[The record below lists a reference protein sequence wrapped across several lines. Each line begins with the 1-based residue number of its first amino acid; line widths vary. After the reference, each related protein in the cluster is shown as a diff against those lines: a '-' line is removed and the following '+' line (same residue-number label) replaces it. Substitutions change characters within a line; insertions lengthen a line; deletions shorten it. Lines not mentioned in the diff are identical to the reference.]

1 MRRPRVLTLTL
12 ALFLAVGVSAPG
24 ASSRF
29 SYSEEIAATGS
40 LIVAFQEGSLKRFGS
55 VDYQLTATADVTVE
69 QPGQTIVARST
80 PTATATLVPD
90 AKGATQ
96 GVLTLDVDITAGGG
110 CLCGGSSRVDYSDV
124 ALSNLATGKVY
135 RLDPIGRMLTG

>member
-1 MRRPRVLTLTL
+1 MHRPRVLTLTL
-12 ALFLAVGVSAPG
+12 AVFLAVGVSAPG

-69 QPGQTIVARST
+69 QPDQTIVARST
-80 PTATATLVPD
+80 LMAPATLVPD
-90 AKGATQ
+90 ARGGTQ

-124 ALSNLATGKVY
+124 TLSNLATGKVY
-135 RLDPIGRMLTG
+135 RLDSISRMLTG